1 MILRVWAMY
10 HQSGLVFAI
19 LFTFFLLEITSFI
32 VATAVQS
39 DPRNLTAAT
48 IQILDFSFC
57 VVDPTSFIWAK
68 VTNSVEMVHGG
79 MVCIFAIARF
89 VKQSLQMYHETGRW
103 QLNQY
108 MNLLVKQGIL
118 YFFVYVPVSSVPPAS
133 SAAIQTRK
141 LTNSQ
146 PD

>member
-10 HQSGLVFAI
+10 NRSRLVFAT
-19 LFTFFLLEITSFI
+19 LFTLFFLEITSFI

-57 VVDPTSFIWAK
+57 VVDPTSFIWAE
-68 VTNSVEMVHGG
+68 VTNSVEMVHGTV
-79 MVCIFAIARF
+79 VCMFAIVQF
-89 VKQSLQMYHETGRW
+89 VTQSLQMYRGTRRW

-108 MNLLVKQGIL
+108 MNLLAKQGIL
-118 YFFVYVPVSSVPPAS
+118 YFCV
-133 SAAIQTRK
+133 
-141 LTNSQ
+141 
-146 PD
+146 